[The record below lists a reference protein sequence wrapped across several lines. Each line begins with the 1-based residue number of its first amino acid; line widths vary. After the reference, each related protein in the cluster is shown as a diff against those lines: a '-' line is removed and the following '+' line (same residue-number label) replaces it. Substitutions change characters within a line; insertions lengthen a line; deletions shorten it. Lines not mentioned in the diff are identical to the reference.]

1 MSFESCRSCVCWM
14 EKELKEIVVST
25 TWSKGYEESISVK
38 MAGRAARV
46 KAESRR
52 HSEEF
57 HYN

>member
-1 MSFESCRSCVCWM
+1 M

-25 TWSKGYEESISVK
+25 IWSKGYEESISAK

>member
-1 MSFESCRSCVCWM
+1 MSFESCRSCVCLM

-25 TWSKGYEESISVK
+25 IWSNGYEESISVK
-38 MAGRAARV
+38 MTGRTARV
-46 KAESRR
+46 KAELHR